1 MEAKA
6 AILVSE
12 TINMHEVKQCMNN
25 LESDLSSGE
34 PLVIYNID
42 IWLSYQLDYLIPVRF
57 TLVKLHHNKN
67 KLSSDPSVGKH
78 QLKLHSFNTWQ
89 YN

>member
-1 MEAKA
+1 MEGKA

-34 PLVIYNID
+34 PLVISQNRNDTTWVI
-42 IWLSYQLDYLIPVRF
+42 I
-57 TLVKLHHNKN
+57 TN
-67 KLSSDPSVGKH
+67 
-78 QLKLHSFNTWQ
+78 NTSEKMF
-89 YN
+89 

>member
-1 MEAKA
+1 MEGKA

-42 IWLSYQLDYLIPVRF
+42 I
-57 TLVKLHHNKN
+57 
-67 KLSSDPSVGKH
+67 
-78 QLKLHSFNTWQ
+78 
-89 YN
+89 